1 MDCRL
6 LTGDHLDLSD
16 YRLGTPQQAGSLTVV
31 PITAQHSTDLFLP
44 PTEADGVGYH
54 ATTGTPM
61 LLNRREQGCIL
72 APLHLGI
79 PVERSKSYVLSHT
92 TLLARTERLDLA
104 REIPFP
110 SQPSR
115 RTRFDTT
122 QNYVLP
128 LTLRGRAW
136 RVRRSTERARLTP
149 ELNALQIRLRR
160 LGLGTLEAAV
170 QARTPQ
176 MHCLSR
182 QIELLSGQTG
192 ALFFID
198 DQPVGLEIAPSP
210 AFFAALWPPLLLGC
224 YGLTALLREQD
235 SPVTTPMLEPYS
247 VSRLTELRTE
257 MFRARHQ
264 RQEKL
269 EAAVTRR
276 VEDAITIA
284 EEQRWRNYRVQ
295 SLTGTSFAGQYVEE
309 VLGTET
315 KATDG
320 GAMPK
325 MLRNLFRKAGP
336 TEETTR
342 KRVVYVSLFA
352 MGG

>member
-16 YRLGTPQQAGSLTVV
+16 YRFGTPQQAGCLTVV

-44 PTEADGVGYH
+44 PAEVDGVGYH
-54 ATTGTPM
+54 TAAGTPM

-115 RTRFDTT
+115 RTRFDLT

-128 LTLRGRAW
+128 LILRGRAW
-136 RVRRSTERARLTP
+136 RVRRSTDRARLTP
-149 ELNALQIRLRR
+149 EWNALQIQMRR
-160 LGLGTLEAAV
+160 LGTLETVV
-170 QARTPQ
+170 QARTSQ
-176 MHCLSR
+176 LHCLSR
-182 QIELLSGQTG
+182 RIELLSGQTG

-210 AFFAALWPPLLLGC
+210 AYFAALWQPLLLGC
-224 YGLTALLREQD
+224 YGPTALLREQD
-235 SPVTTPMLEPYS
+235 SPVTTPTLEPYS

-295 SLTGTSFAGQYVEE
+295 SLTGTSFAGQYIEE
-309 VLGTET
+309 VTAVET
-315 KATDG
+315 TVVDS

-325 MLRNLFRKAGP
+325 MLRNLFRKGGSH
-336 TEETTR
+336 EEKIR
-342 KRVVYVSLFA
+342 RRVVYVSLFA
-352 MGG
+352 LGAF